1 MTSSPHQVGDVMTRA
16 VVAVG
21 RETLFKDIVERI
33 GRGRISALPVLEGDG
48 RVVGIVSEAGLLP
61 KEEFRDSDPD
71 GHPAVVPVNYDVID
85 GAIVFRTAPGS
96 VTASVVDEEVAFE
109 VDRVDEARS
118 MGWSVLAVG

>member
-1 MTSSPHQVGDVMTRA
+1 M
-16 VVAVG
+16 
-21 RETLFKDIVERI
+21 
-33 GRGRISALPVLEGDG
+33 
-48 RVVGIVSEAGLLP
+48 VGIVSEADLLP